1 VLNSDSSIV
10 GGRFVE
16 KKHTYRVRVTWTGNQ
31 GTGTANYLRYSRAYE
46 IAAPGKPVIVGSS
59 DPSFRGDGARWNPEE
74 LLLASASACHKLWY
88 LGLCARAGIVIISYE
103 DNAEG
108 FMIEEANGA
117 GQFTSIILKPIV
129 TLAPGA
135 NAEAAEN
142 LHHKAHEMCFIT
154 RSLNFPVEINPI
166 TKLS

>member
-1 VLNSDSSIV
+1 
-10 GGRFVE
+10 VE

-31 GTGTANYLRYSRAYE
+31 GTGTANHLGYSRAHE

-59 DPSFRGDGARWNPEE
+59 DPGFRGDGARWNPEE

-88 LGLCARAGIVIISYE
+88 LGLCAQAGIVVISYE
-103 DNAEG
+103 DNADG

-117 GQFTSIILKPIV
+117 GQFTSIVLKPIV
-129 TLAPGA
+129 TLAQGA
-135 NAEAAEN
+135 NAEAAED
-142 LHHKAHEMCFIT
+142 LHHKAHEMCFIA

-166 TKLS
+166 TKFS

>member
-1 VLNSDSSIV
+1 MSIV
-10 GGRFVE
+10 RSGFVE
-16 KKHTYRVRVTWTGNQ
+16 KKHEYRVHVAWTGNQ
-31 GTGTANYLRYSRAYE
+31 GTGTANYRGYSRAHE
-46 IAAPGKPVIVGSS
+46 IAAPDKPVIVGSS
-59 DPSFRGDGARWNPEE
+59 DANFRGDATRWNPEE

-88 LGLCARAGIVIISYE
+88 LGLCAQAGIVVISYE

-108 FMIEEANGA
+108 FMVEEANGA
-117 GQFTSIILKPIV
+117 GQFTSIILKPKV

-142 LHHKAHEMCFIT
+142 LHQKAHEMCFIA

-166 TKLS
+166 TSLS